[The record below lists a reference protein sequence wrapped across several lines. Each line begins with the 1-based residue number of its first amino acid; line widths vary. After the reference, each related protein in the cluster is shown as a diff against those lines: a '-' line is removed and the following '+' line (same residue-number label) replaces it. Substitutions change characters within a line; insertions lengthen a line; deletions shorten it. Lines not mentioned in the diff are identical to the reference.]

1 MIEQRRRSSLLLQD
15 LVLGGVLLAIGILFP
30 IAFHALDIAGSTF
43 LPMHIPILIG
53 GFFLPWQEALLLGLL
68 TSFLSFLFT
77 SLPPFPIFLVMMGEL
92 GTYGLL
98 ISLLS
103 RKLRMGIY
111 PTLVLGMLAGRA
123 VYIFLFWLVLI
134 VFSGKPFDFLEVL
147 SALFVAALP
156 GIIIQL
162 FLVPVLVKVLRKE
175 ERWF

>member
-1 MIEQRRRSSLLLQD
+1 
-15 LVLGGVLLAIGILFP
+15 
-30 IAFHALDIAGSTF
+30 
-43 LPMHIPILIG
+43 
-53 GFFLPWQEALLLGLL
+53 
-68 TSFLSFLFT
+68 
-77 SLPPFPIFLVMMGEL
+77 MMGEL